1 MADGGR
7 QIANQK
13 SKGLQPLGL
22 LWYNVGVKSKAA
34 LVTLL
39 LLLPLV
45 LTACKYFAPAAAWAN
60 VTPGPLVTRTAS
72 PQRTAAVT
80 SAVASV
86 EAEVT
91 YVFDGDTIAVRIA
104 GQEARVRYI
113 GIDAPESTYEHDPF
127 GPEATAKNKELVAG
141 KRVRLEKDVS
151 ETDRY
156 GRLLRYVYVGD
167 VMVNAELVRLG
178 YAQASSFPP
187 DVRYQALLAR
197 MQREARAA
205 GRGLWGLPQ
214 Q

>member
-1 MADGGR
+1 MA
-7 QIANQK
+7 
-13 SKGLQPLGL
+13 
-22 LWYNVGVKSKAA
+22 VKSKAA
-34 LVTLL
+34 SAILL
-39 LLLPLV
+39 LLVPFI
-45 LTACKYFAPAAAWAN
+45 LTACKYFAPAATWAN
-60 VTPGPLVTRTAS
+60 VTPGPPITRTVSPQHTAS
-72 PQRTAAVT
+72 PARTAPA
-80 SAVASV
+80 AAAAV

-104 GQEARVRYI
+104 GQEVRVRYI

-127 GPEATAKNKELVAG
+127 GPEATAKNRELVAG

-187 DVRYQALLAR
+187 DVRYQALFAR
-197 MQREARAA
+197 LQQEARTA

-214 Q
+214 